1 MGFLDFVADVTESVA
16 TVANRCVELVAEHPG
31 EALLVV
37 GATTVTGGLCWVAAP
52 AIAATAGSIGL
63 LGAASTGTAISS
75 LSGAALTNA
84 SLAAIGG
91 GALAAGG
98 GGMTAGVATI
108 ATAGAALGGAATTGV
123 TVVASKRGEDNE
135 AE

>member
-1 MGFLDFVADVTESVA
+1 MGLFGAIDEFLFGAPGEVGGLLGTPINFAIENPGKSVLAIGA
-16 TVANRCVELVAEHPG
+16 TVA
-31 EALLVV
+31 
-37 GATTVTGGLCWVAAP
+37 TGGLAAAYAP
-52 AIAATAGSIGL
+52 LIAATAGSAGL

-98 GGMTAGVATI
+98 GGMAAGTTVI
-108 ATAGAALGGAATTGV
+108 AGAGAATGAAVSAGTIKATTNV
-123 TVVASKRGEDNE
+123 F
-135 AE
+135 